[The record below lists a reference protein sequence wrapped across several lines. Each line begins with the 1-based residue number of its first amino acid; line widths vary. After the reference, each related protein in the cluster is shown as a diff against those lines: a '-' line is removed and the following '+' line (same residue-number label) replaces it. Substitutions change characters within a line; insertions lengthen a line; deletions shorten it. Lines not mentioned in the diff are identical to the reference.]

1 MTTRKIIL
9 TARFSLSIAFAMAL
23 ATSAFAD
30 MIYVSG
36 SSAGTAG
43 GISFQDEDIMV
54 LDTGSGSWSIYFD
67 GSDVGLAGGADV
79 NAFTILGDGNIL
91 MSFDS
96 PVTVGGLSVQGADIV
111 EFTPTSIGATT
122 SGTFSLFFDGSDVGF
137 SLKKSNVDAI
147 SFTPDERLVI
157 SLDNNFEILTSGGGT
172 LAGMDED
179 LIVFNATSLGIST
192 AGDFALYFDGSE
204 TGFTNP
210 NEDINGVSIDP
221 VSAKVYLTVV
231 RKFNVDGVKGGGLD
245 IVNCEPSNF
254 APVSSCNSPLTIQFD
269 GSDNDLGNKSVDG
282 VFIFSVD

>member
-147 SFTPDERLVI
+147 SFTPDGRLVI
-157 SLDNNFEILTSGGGT
+157 SLDSNFELNVSGGGT

-179 LIVFNATSLGIST
+179 LIVFNATSLGSST
-192 AGDFALYFDGSE
+192 AGDFELYFDGSE

-210 NEDINGVSIDP
+210 NEDINGASIDP
-221 VSAKVYLTVV
+221 VSEEIYVTVA
-231 RKFNVDGVKGGGLD
+231 RKFNVDGIKGDGLD
-245 IVNCEPSNF
+245 ILICEPLNYD
-254 APVSSCNSPLTIQFD
+254 PVSSCNTPLTIQFD
-269 GSDNDLGNKSVDG
+269 GSEINLDTKSVDG
-282 VFIFSVD
+282 VFILSVD